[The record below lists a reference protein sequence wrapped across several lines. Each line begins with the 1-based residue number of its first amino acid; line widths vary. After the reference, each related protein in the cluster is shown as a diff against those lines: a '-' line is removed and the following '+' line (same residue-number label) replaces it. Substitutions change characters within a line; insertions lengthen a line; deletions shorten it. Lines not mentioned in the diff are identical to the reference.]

1 MATIITS
8 DSKIPI
14 EESFKVSAGPGA
26 GKTHWLVNHIKQ
38 VLAKSKR
45 LGAVKKIAC
54 ITYTNVGT
62 DTIYKRLQYN
72 NDCVDVTTIHSFLY
86 ANVVKPYVHLIANTI
101 GLQCDNISI
110 IDDSNYISIGIAT
123 KLLSKAKKRWIEA
136 ECYCKGLHNSRWHY
150 NNNQFTEYKPKRP
163 HQAKKSIQNY
173 YIPNETYVLFK
184 HDMWNQG
191 LINYD
196 DILYISWLILNKYP
210 NLYTLLRAKYPYI
223 YVDEFQ
229 DTIPFVNDFLLCM
242 REQGTTIGVVG
253 DKAQSIYG
261 FIGATAKQ
269 FDDFKVPKMQE
280 YEIRGNR
287 RSTIQIIDFLNLIRT
302 SFTQIYV
309 NGERGEKPVLIVGDK
324 LDCYQKAI
332 ELCHTDNIKT
342 LAFQNILANSMRN
355 HLESS
360 TFSNILEDDFDSNT
374 ERQCIIKS
382 LIKAVEYA
390 KLNDLRSAW
399 HQLDTI
405 NTDRTSSIIWLRRL
419 LQRYDE
425 YRNKTLMDFYNFVS
439 NVIGIHLPS
448 FREGQYKSFYLAHN
462 YLDAAMGVK
471 YVDANIKHKTIHK
484 SKGEEFDNVF
494 IILPEEKD
502 LEFIIHPDLDNNET
516 HRVYYVGC
524 SRARKRLFINVP
536 TLNEN
541 NKNIIASLP
550 IDILD

>member
-1 MATIITS
+1 MVTIITS
-8 DSKIPI
+8 DSMIPI

-62 DTIYKRLQYN
+62 DTISKRLQYN
-72 NDCVDVTTIHSFLY
+72 NNCVDVTTIHSFLY
-86 ANVVKPYVHLIANTI
+86 NNVVKPYVHLIANAI
-101 GLQCDNISI
+101 GLQCENMSV
-110 IDDSNYISIGIAT
+110 IDDSNYISIGIANS
-123 KLLSKAKKRWIEA
+123 LLSKAGKQWIET
-136 ECYCKGLHNSRWHY
+136 ECYCKGLHKSFWHY
-150 NNNQFTEYKPKRP
+150 NNNQFTAYKPKQP
-163 HQAKKSIQNY
+163 QKSRTY
-173 YIPNETYVLFK
+173 YIPNNAYILFK
-184 HDMWNQG
+184 QYMWNQG

-196 DILYISWLILNKYP
+196 DILYISWLIFIKYS

-242 REQGTTIGVVG
+242 GEQGTTIGVVG

-269 FDDFKVPKMQE
+269 FDDFKVPNMQE
-280 YEIRGNR
+280 YEIRDNR
-287 RSTIQIIDFLNLIRT
+287 RSTIQIINFLNLIRT

-309 NGERGEKPVLIVGDK
+309 NGELGEKPVIIVGDK

-355 HLESS
+355 NIDSS
-360 TFSNILEDDFDSNT
+360 TFSNLLEDDFDSNT
-374 ERQCIIKS
+374 GRQRIIKS

-405 NTDRTSSIIWLRRL
+405 NADKTLSIIWLRRL

-425 YRNKTLMDFYNFVS
+425 YRNKTLMDFYNIVS
-439 NVIGIHLPS
+439 NVLGINLPS
-448 FREGQYKSFYLAHN
+448 FRTGQSKTFYLSHN
-462 YLDAAMGVK
+462 YLEVAMGVNN
-471 YVDANIKHKTIHK
+471 VDANIKHKTIHQ

-494 IILPEEKD
+494 VILPEEKD
-502 LEFIIHPDLDNNET
+502 LDFITNPDLDNKEV

-541 NKNIIASLP
+541 NKKIIASLP
-550 IDILD
+550 IDIHD